1 MVMMGLLYIM
11 AYIAEWRMV
20 MSTVPQHIGKYELK
34 QHLGRGSAGE
44 VWKGHNPL
52 LHQDVAIKLLYPDLQ
67 SDPNFMKHFAQ
78 QGHLLASLH
87 YSNLVRIREVNISR
101 PPEANET
108 TAYVV
113 MDYIEG
119 QTLADYINTM
129 SHKGIF
135 PSPEQI
141 VYLFTSLG
149 IAIDYGHQRGFVHG
163 NIKPGNILLARQN
176 TKRFEGGEPLLSD
189 FGLAQLLG
197 NAAGISS
204 PLYMSPEQAK
214 GHAITGR
221 SDIYSLGVMLY
232 EICTGVQPFR
242 DESSVAI
249 MMQHINTL
257 PTPPGLINANIPTQL
272 SEVILRAM
280 SKDPDARYTKASLLA
295 TAIADACSLQSMP
308 NISNEK
314 MATGNEEETYT
325 RNTNTG
331 SILGVSQPMPKLPL
345 HAPISQPL
353 PRVSGPLTGISGKYP
368 IIRTNPSMPVPA
380 LNTIRFGQSG
390 KLPTVSTGNTTET
403 RGSGNTQPNKIV
415 VPLVPPVIAQLPAPP
430 VVKTPIKQPRFT
442 DTPIYL
448 ACVVL
453 FLVLFVLVSALGA
466 NLLLKSRQQSTTGTK
481 IVTTTGHAFFLDDAL
496 GHNDQVRIEMQNVPA
511 PANGKNY
518 VAWFQDENGH
528 MQLLGPLT
536 LQDGTIIYTYPG
548 DKTHSDLLTKIQ
560 GFSIT
565 QENSGSTPQ
574 APSNQTVY
582 QAQFATTVQP
592 YLKNILYATPGLPNH
607 QSVVTNLL
615 ETIKSLNDKAG
626 SIDDSLQVR
635 PDYGLVRRQ
644 ATRIIEVI
652 DGTTYALSTGD
663 LPNKYLPLEHVP
675 IGLLSSPRQ
684 QGYLDILAAQLDAFK
699 RSAQGDQ
706 AQLEHVQNVENAL
719 SDLRNWVQKMRVYD
733 VDILKAA
740 ALNNPTI
747 TNIALQLKNT
757 AVDSYVGHTVPP
769 DPAPKPVLGSAGA
782 SQAYIE
788 AQYIAEL
795 DFQHT

>member
-1 MVMMGLLYIM
+1 
-11 AYIAEWRMV
+11 

-34 QHLGRGSAGE
+34 QPLGRGSAGE

-67 SDPNFMKHFAQ
+67 SDPNFMKQFVQ

-87 YSNLVRIREVNISR
+87 YPNLVRIREVNISR

-119 QTLADYINTM
+119 QTLADHINAT
-129 SHKGIF
+129 SHKGVF

-149 IAIDYGHQRGFVHG
+149 VAIDYGHQRGFVHG
-163 NIKPGNILLARQN
+163 NIKPGNILLAKQN

-189 FGLAQLLG
+189 FGIAQLLG

-214 GHAITGR
+214 GHAITSR
-221 SDIYSLGVMLY
+221 SDIYSLGVILY

-257 PTPPGLINANIPTQL
+257 PTPPGLINANIPAKL

-295 TAIADACSLQSMP
+295 AAIADACSLQSTL
-308 NISNEK
+308 NISDEK
-314 MATGNEEETYT
+314 TTADNEEGTYT

-331 SILGVSQPMPKLPL
+331 SILGVSQPMPRLPL
-345 HAPISQPL
+345 RAPISQPL
-353 PRVSGPLTGISGKYP
+353 PRVSGPLPGSSGKYP
-368 IIRTNPSMPVPA
+368 IIRTNPSMPVPP
-380 LNTIRFGQSG
+380 LNAARFGQSG
-390 KLPTVSTGNTTET
+390 KLPAISTGNSGEM
-403 RGSGNTQPNKIV
+403 RVAGNTQPNKIV
-415 VPLVPPVIAQLPAPP
+415 VPLVPPVVAQPPAPP
-430 VVKTPIKQPRFT
+430 VVPPAPVAKMPIRQPRFT

-453 FLVLFVLVSALGA
+453 FLVLLVLISAIGA
-466 NLLLKSRQQSTTGTK
+466 NMLLKSRQQASTATK
-481 IVTTTGHAFFLDDAL
+481 AVTTTGHAFFLDDAL
-496 GHNDQVRIEMQNVPA
+496 GHNDQIRIEMQNVPA
-511 PANGKNY
+511 PANGKSY
-518 VAWFQDENGH
+518 VAWFQDENGLL
-528 MQLLGPLT
+528 QLLGPLT
-536 LQDGTIIYTYPG
+536 LQNGSITYTYPG
-548 DKTHSDLLTKIQ
+548 DKTHSNLLTKIQ

-565 QENSGSTPQ
+565 QEISGSTPQ
-574 APSNQTVY
+574 TPSNQTVY
-582 QAQFATTVQP
+582 QAQFDNTTQP

-607 QSVVTNLL
+607 QSVVADLL

-652 DGTTYALSTGD
+652 DGTKYALSSGD
-663 LPNKYLPLEHVP
+663 LPNTYHPLEHAS
-675 IGLLSSPRQ
+675 IGLLSSPKQ

-699 RSAQGDQ
+699 QSAQGDQ
-706 AQLEHVQNVENAL
+706 AQLGHVQNVENAL
-719 SDLRNWVQKMRVYD
+719 SDLRAWVQKMRVD
-733 VDILKAA
+733 AVDILKAA

-757 AVDSYVGHTVPP
+757 AVDSYVGRTVPP

-782 SQAYIE
+782 LQAYIE

-795 DFQHT
+795 DFHHA

>member
-1 MVMMGLLYIM
+1 
-11 AYIAEWRMV
+11 

-34 QHLGRGSAGE
+34 QSLGRGSAGE

-67 SDPNFMKHFAQ
+67 SDPNFMKQFVQ

-87 YSNLVRIREVNISR
+87 YPNLVRIREVNISR

-119 QTLADYINTM
+119 QTLADYINAT
-129 SHKGIF
+129 SRKGNF

-149 IAIDYGHQRGFVHG
+149 VAIDYGHQRGFVHG

-189 FGLAQLLG
+189 FGIAQLLG

-221 SDIYSLGVMLY
+221 SDIYSLGVILY

-257 PTPPGLINANIPTQL
+257 PTPPGLINSNIPAQL

-280 SKDPDARYTKASLLA
+280 SKDPDARYSKASLFA
-295 TAIADACSLQSMP
+295 AAIADACLVQSTL
-308 NISNEK
+308 NISDEK
-314 MATGNEEETYT
+314 MTADNEEGLYT

-345 HAPISQPL
+345 RAPISQPL
-353 PRVSGPLTGISGKYP
+353 PRVSGPLPGISGKYP
-368 IIRTNPSMPVPA
+368 IIRTNPSMPVPP
-380 LNTIRFGQSG
+380 LNAARFGQSG
-390 KLPTVSTGNTTET
+390 KLPAIPPGNTDEMRVT
-403 RGSGNTQPNKIV
+403 SNTQSNKIV
-415 VPLVPPVIAQLPAPP
+415 VPFVPPPAAQPPAPP
-430 VVKTPIKQPRFT
+430 VVPPLPAAKVPIRQPRFT

-448 ACVVL
+448 VCGVL
-453 FLVLFVLVSALGA
+453 LLILFVLISAIGA
-466 NLLLKSRQQSTTGTK
+466 NALLKSRQQAPTAAK
-481 IVTTTGHAFFLDDAL
+481 ATTTVGHAFFLDDAL
-496 GHNDQVRIEMQNVPA
+496 GHNDQIRIEMQNVPA
-511 PANGKNY
+511 PADGKSY
-518 VAWFQDENGH
+518 VAWFQDENGL

-536 LQDGTIIYTYPG
+536 LQNGSITYTYPG
-548 DKTHSDLLTKIQ
+548 DKTHSNLLTKIQ

-565 QENSGSTPQ
+565 QESSGSTPQ
-574 APSNQTVY
+574 TPSNQTVY
-582 QAQFATTVQP
+582 QAQFDNNTQS

-607 QSVVTNLL
+607 QSVVTDLL

-626 SIDDSLQVR
+626 SIDDSLQIR

-652 DGTTYALSTGD
+652 DGTNYALSTGD
-663 LPNKYLPLEHVP
+663 LPAKYHPLEHAS
-675 IGLLSSPRQ
+675 IGLLSSPKQ

-699 RSAQGDQ
+699 QSAQGNP
-706 AQLEHVQNVENAL
+706 AQLGHVQNVENAL
-719 SDLRNWVQKMRVYD
+719 SDLRDWVQKMRTD
-733 VDILKAA
+733 TVDILKATT
-740 ALNNPTI
+740 LNNPTI

-757 AVDSYVGHTVPP
+757 AVDSYVGRTIPP
-769 DPAPKPVLGSAGA
+769 DPAPQPVLGSAGA

-795 DFQHT
+795 DFHHA

>member
-1 MVMMGLLYIM
+1 M

-67 SDPNFMKHFAQ
+67 SDPNFMKHFVQ

-87 YSNLVRIREVNISR
+87 YPNLVRIREVNISR
-101 PPEANET
+101 PPETNET

-113 MDYIEG
+113 MDYVEG

-129 SHKGIF
+129 SRKGIF

-214 GHAITGR
+214 GQAITSR

-257 PTPPGLINANIPTQL
+257 PTPPGLINANIPTKL

-280 SKDPDARYTKASLLA
+280 AKDPDARYTKASLLA
-295 TAIADACSLQSMP
+295 TAIADACSLQSTP

-314 MATGNEEETYT
+314 MAAENEEGAYT

-331 SILGVSQPMPKLPL
+331 SILGVSQPMPKIPL
-345 HAPISQPL
+345 RAPISQPL

-368 IIRTNPSMPVPA
+368 IIRTNPSMPVPS
-380 LNTIRFGQSG
+380 LNTTRFGQSG
-390 KLPTVSTGNTTET
+390 KLPTIPAGNTAET
-403 RGSGNTQPNKIV
+403 RIPSNTQPNKIV
-415 VPLVPPVIAQLPAPP
+415 VPLVPPVIVQPPAPPVIPPAPP
-430 VVKTPIKQPRFT
+430 VVKAPKRQIRFT

-448 ACVVL
+448 ACIVL
-453 FLVLFVLVSALGA
+453 FLVLFVLLSALLGA
-466 NLLLKSRQQSTTGTK
+466 NRLFTNRQATTPAQA
-481 IVTTTGHAFFLDDAL
+481 VTMTGHAFFLDDAL
-496 GHNDQVRIEMQNVPA
+496 GHNDQIRIEMQNIPA
-511 PANGKNY
+511 PANGKSY
-518 VAWFQDENGH
+518 VAWFLDENGQ

-536 LQDGTIIYTYPG
+536 LQNGTIIYTYPG

-574 APSNQTVY
+574 TPSNQTVY
-582 QAQFATTVQP
+582 QAQFDTTVQP
-592 YLKNILYATPGLPNH
+592 YIKNILYATPGLPNQ

-635 PDYGLVRRQ
+635 PDDGLVRRQ

-652 DGTTYALSTGD
+652 DGTKYALSTGD
-663 LPNKYLPLEHVP
+663 LPNKYSPLEHVP
-675 IGLLSSPRQ
+675 IGLLSSPKQ

-699 RSAQGDQ
+699 QSAQGDQ

-719 SDLRNWVQKMRVYD
+719 SDLRNWVQKMRTYD

-740 ALNNPTI
+740 ALNNPAI
-747 TNIALQLKNT
+747 TSIALQLKNT

-769 DPAPKPVLGSAGA
+769 DPAPRPVLGSAGA

-795 DFQHT
+795 DFHRT

>member
-1 MVMMGLLYIM
+1 
-11 AYIAEWRMV
+11 

-67 SDPNFMKHFAQ
+67 SDPNFMKHFVQ

-87 YSNLVRIREVNISR
+87 YPNLVRVREVNISR

-119 QTLADYINTM
+119 QTLADYINNT
-129 SHKGIF
+129 SRKGIF

-189 FGLAQLLG
+189 FGIAQLLG

-214 GHAITGR
+214 GHAITSR

-249 MMQHINTL
+249 MMQHINAL
-257 PTPPGLINANIPTQL
+257 PTPPGLINSNIPAKL

-295 TAIADACSLQSMP
+295 TAIADACSLQSTL

-314 MATGNEEETYT
+314 AATDNEENTYT

-345 HAPISQPL
+345 RAPISQPL

-368 IIRTNPSMPVPA
+368 IIRTNPSVPVPA
-380 LNTIRFGQSG
+380 LHPTRFGQSG
-390 KLPTVSTGNTTET
+390 KLPAIPAGNTADT
-403 RGSGNTQPNKIV
+403 RVLGNTQPNKIV
-415 VPLVPPVIAQLPAPP
+415 APLVVPPIVAQPPAPP
-430 VVKTPIKQPRFT
+430 VSPPASPVAKVPIRQPRFT

-453 FLVLFVLVSALGA
+453 FLVIFVLVSAIGA
-466 NLLLKSRQQSTTGTK
+466 NMLLKSREQATTGIK
-481 IVTTTGHAFFLDDAL
+481 AVTTTGHAFFVDDAL

-511 PANGKNY
+511 PANGKSY
-518 VAWFQDENGH
+518 FAWFQDENGQ

-536 LQDGTIIYTYPG
+536 LQNGTIIYTYPG
-548 DKTHSDLLTKIQ
+548 DKTHSNLLTKIQ
-560 GFSIT
+560 GFSVT
-565 QENSGSTPQ
+565 QESSGTTPQ
-574 APSNQTVY
+574 TLSNQTIY
-582 QAQFATTVQP
+582 QAQFDNNIQP
-592 YLKNILYATPGLPNH
+592 YLKNILYATPGLPNN
-607 QSVVTNLL
+607 QSVVSNLL

-626 SIDDSLQVR
+626 SINDSLQAR
-635 PDYGLVRRQ
+635 PDYALVRRQ
-644 ATRIIEVI
+644 ATRIIEMI
-652 DGTTYALSTGD
+652 DGTKYALSTGD
-663 LPNKYLPLEHVP
+663 LPNKYHPLEHIA
-675 IGLLSSPRQ
+675 IGLLSSPKQ
-684 QGYLDILAAQLDAFK
+684 QGYIDILAAQLDAFK
-699 RSAQGDQ
+699 QSAQGDQ
-706 AQLEHVQNVENAL
+706 TQLGHVQNVENAL
-719 SDLRNWVQKMRVYD
+719 SDLRDWVQKMRTYD

-740 ALNNPTI
+740 TLNN
-747 TNIALQLKNT
+747 
-757 AVDSYVGHTVPP
+757 
-769 DPAPKPVLGSAGA
+769 A
-782 SQAYIE
+782 S
-788 AQYIAEL
+788 
-795 DFQHT
+795 D

>member
-1 MVMMGLLYIM
+1 
-11 AYIAEWRMV
+11 

-78 QGHLLASLH
+78 QGHLLTALH
-87 YSNLVRIREVNISR
+87 YPNLVRIREVNISR
-101 PPEANET
+101 PPEANDT
-108 TAYVV
+108 TAYIV

-119 QTLADYINTM
+119 KTLADYINET
-129 SHKGIF
+129 SRKGNF

-163 NIKPGNILLARQN
+163 NIKPGNVLLARQN

-197 NAAGISS
+197 SAAGISS

-214 GHAITGR
+214 GHAITSR
-221 SDIYSLGVMLY
+221 SDIYALGVMLY

-257 PTPPGLINANIPTQL
+257 PTPPGLINSHIPAKL

-295 TAIADACSLQSMP
+295 AAIADACSLQSTSS
-308 NISNEK
+308 NSNEK
-314 MATGNEEETYT
+314 TAPESEEGTYI

-331 SILGVSQPMPKLPL
+331 SILGVSQPISKVPL
-345 HAPISQPL
+345 RAPISQPL
-353 PRVSGPLTGISGKYP
+353 PRVSGPLPGISGKYP
-368 IIRTNPSMPVPA
+368 LIRTNPSMSIPA
-380 LNTIRFGQSG
+380 LNTIRSVQSG
-390 KLPTVSTGNTTET
+390 KLPAIS
-403 RGSGNTQPNKIV
+403 SGNAADTYVPGATQPNKIV
-415 VPLVPPVIAQLPAPP
+415 VPLVPPAIIQPPTPP
-430 VVKTPIKQPRFT
+430 VIPPTPLVTKIPTRQPRFIE
-442 DTPIYL
+442 TPIFL
-448 ACVVL
+448 VSIVL
-453 FLVLFVLVSALGA
+453 LLVLFVLASAIGA
-466 NLLLKSRQQSTTGTK
+466 NKLLMSKQTTTTGTK
-481 IVTTTGHAFFLDDAL
+481 AVTAATTTGHAFFLDDAL
-496 GHNDQVRIEMQNVPA
+496 GHNDQVRLEMQNVPT
-511 PANGKNY
+511 PANGKSY
-518 VAWFQDENGH
+518 FAWLQDENGQTH
-528 MQLLGPLT
+528 LLGPLT
-536 LQDGTIIYTYPG
+536 LQNGAITYTYQG
-548 DKTHSDLLTKIQ
+548 DKTHSNLLTKIR

-565 QENSGSTPQ
+565 QESSGSTPQ
-574 APSNQTVY
+574 APSDQTIY
-582 QAQFATTVQP
+582 QAQFDNNVQP
-592 YLKNILYATPGLPNH
+592 YLKNILYATPGLPNN
-607 QSVVTNLL
+607 QSVVTALL

-635 PDYGLVRRQ
+635 PDQGLVTRQ

-652 DGTTYALSTGD
+652 DGTSYAVNTGD
-663 LPNKYLPLEHVP
+663 LPKKYSPLEHVS
-675 IGLLSSPRQ
+675 IGLLSSPKQ
-684 QGYLDILAAQLDAFK
+684 QGYLAILGAQLDALK
-699 RSAQGDQ
+699 QSGQGDP
-706 AQLEHVQNVENAL
+706 AQLGHVQNVENAL
-719 SDLRNWVQKMRVYD
+719 SDLRNWVQKMRTYD
-733 VDILKAA
+733 VNILKAA
-740 ALNNPTI
+740 DLTAPKI
-747 TNIALQLKNT
+747 TSIALQLKNT
-757 AVDSYVGHTVPP
+757 AADSYVGHTVPP
-769 DPAPKPVLGSAGA
+769 DPAPMPVLGSAGA

-795 DFQHT
+795 DFQRA